1 MTILL
6 ASTLASEAQTTRRQT
21 QAARAGSAAQQAISR
36 ANRGVVGI
44 ISGQIDSTSLRM
56 TSDLQQVLDSKDQ
69 LRVVPMIGKGSVQG
83 IRDIL
88 YLRGTDIG
96 LVQSDVLNYFKR
108 ARRFPGIEAR
118 IHYITKLHNEE
129 VHVLSRMRYTCID
142 DLVGKKVNFGPE
154 GSGSAM
160 TAQIMFDAHGV
171 KVRPVNLTQAAA
183 LEELKRGAIAA
194 TVVVG
199 GKPAPIFERIK
210 YTDRVHFL
218 DVEYLAPLKDG
229 YSPGIMVHDDYP
241 DLISRNETVSTI
253 TVSAVLA
260 VYNWKSDSARYRKVA
275 AFTNSFFDRFDEFKK
290 EPHHAKWREVRL
302 ADPVPGWTRFRAAEI
317 WLRKHAPR
325 VAAKTGPVET
335 GTRTT
340 ADAKLVFRQ
349 FLASRAGEQVQGLSR
364 AEKDAL
370 LDQFVRWMK
379 SQQQ

>member
-21 QAARAGSAAQQAISR
+21 QVVRAGSAALQAISR

-108 ARRFPGIEAR
+108 AGRFPGIEAR
-118 IHYITKLHNEE
+118 IHYIAKLHNEE
-129 VHVLSRMRYTCID
+129 VHVLARTRYTRID
-142 DLVGKKVNFGPE
+142 DLRGKSVNFGPE

-171 KVRPVNLTQAAA
+171 KVKPVNLTQAAA

-199 GKPAPIFERIK
+199 GKPAPIFEPIK
-210 YTDRVHFL
+210 RTDHVHFL

-229 YSPGIMVHDDYP
+229 YAPGIMVHDDYP
-241 DLISRNETVSTI
+241 NLISRNETVRTI
-253 TVSAVLA
+253 TVGAVLA
-260 VYNWKSDSARYRKVA
+260 VYNWMFDSARYRKLA
-275 AFTNSFFDRFDEFKK
+275 TFTNSFFNHFEEFKE
-290 EPHHAKWREVRL
+290 EPRHAKWREVRL
-302 ADPVPGWTRFRAAEI
+302 AEPVPGWTRFRAAED
-317 WLRKHAPR
+317 WLRRNAPR
-325 VAAKTGPVET
+325 VAATTPPAKTGLQAN
-335 GTRTT
+335 
-340 ADAKLVFRQ
+340 ADAKGVFGQ
-349 FLASRAGEQVQGLSR
+349 FLESRAGAQAQGLSR